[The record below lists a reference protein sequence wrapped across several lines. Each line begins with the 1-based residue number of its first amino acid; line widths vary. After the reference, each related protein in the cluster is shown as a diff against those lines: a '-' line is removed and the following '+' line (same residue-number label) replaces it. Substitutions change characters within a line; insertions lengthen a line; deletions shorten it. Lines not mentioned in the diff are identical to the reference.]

1 VKPPANYLVVDAA
14 ILIAALRGRSALAI
28 RDAGRVVTLV
38 TSSRAVDEVRRRVEL
53 ALKRP
58 DLLPAL
64 DILIDGMQ
72 VVQHDKLVPL
82 LQDAERTL
90 KDSVPSHNG
99 SIKDAHLVVLAWSL
113 DADVWT
119 TDRDFGGTGIASWST
134 ANLVRALQI

>member
-1 VKPPANYLVVDAA
+1 
-14 ILIAALRGRSALAI
+14 
-28 RDAGRVVTLV
+28 
-38 TSSRAVDEVRRRVEL
+38 
-53 ALKRP
+53 
-58 DLLPAL
+58 
-64 DILIDGMQ
+64 MQ

-99 SIKDAHLVVLAWSL
+99 SIKDAHLVALAWSL